1 MSLVERCKTK
11 YQKRKV
17 LYNLAGVMALTFAVA
32 TITHGVVKRNC
43 VPRLLDVV
51 DRPGTESTNSFSFFE
66 NSSVGNNNVITT
78 NVYGGSK
85 GHPGFV
91 TRCLETGD
99 IFETQGSAAEYYG
112 IPPSIL
118 SNHLNRGVD
127 LNEGLHFERLGV
139 LK

>member
-51 DRPGTESTNSFSFFE
+51 DRPGTESTNSFSFF
-66 NSSVGNNNVITT
+66 
-78 NVYGGSK
+78 
-85 GHPGFV
+85 F
-91 TRCLETGD
+91 
-99 IFETQGSAAEYYG
+99 
-112 IPPSIL
+112 
-118 SNHLNRGVD
+118 RGVWGD
-127 LNEGLHFERLGV
+127 LDENIHFQFRAGRS
-139 LK
+139 

>member
-51 DRPGTESTNSFSFFE
+51 DRPGTESTNSFSFFF
-66 NSSVGNNNVITT
+66 SRDST
-78 NVYGGSK
+78 S
-85 GHPGFV
+85 GFLVRV
-91 TRCLETGD
+91 TAKEW
-99 IFETQGSAAEYYG
+99 
-112 IPPSIL
+112 
-118 SNHLNRGVD
+118 
-127 LNEGLHFERLGV
+127 
-139 LK
+139 

>member
-51 DRPGTESTNSFSFFE
+51 DRPGTESTNSFSFF
-66 NSSVGNNNVITT
+66 
-78 NVYGGSK
+78 
-85 GHPGFV
+85 
-91 TRCLETGD
+91 
-99 IFETQGSAAEYYG
+99 
-112 IPPSIL
+112 
-118 SNHLNRGVD
+118 RGVWGD
-127 LNEGLHFERLGV
+127 LDENIHFQFRAGRS
-139 LK
+139 

>member
-51 DRPGTESTNSFSFFE
+51 DR
-66 NSSVGNNNVITT
+66 
-78 NVYGGSK
+78 
-85 GHPGFV
+85 
-91 TRCLETGD
+91 LETGD

-112 IPPSIL
+112 IPPRIL
-118 SNHLNRGVD
+118 SNHLNRGVE
-127 LNEGLHFERLGV
+127 LHEGLHFERVGV
-139 LK
+139 FK

>member
-51 DRPGTESTNSFSFFE
+51 DRPGTESTNSFSFFRE
-66 NSSVGNNNVITT
+66 LRRVVPSYELRPRN
-78 NVYGGSK
+78 
-85 GHPGFV
+85 
-91 TRCLETGD
+91 GD
-99 IFETQGSAAEYYG
+99 
-112 IPPSIL
+112 
-118 SNHLNRGVD
+118 D
-127 LNEGLHFERLGV
+127 
-139 LK
+139 

>member
-51 DRPGTESTNSFSFFE
+51 DRPGTESTN
-66 NSSVGNNNVITT
+66 
-78 NVYGGSK
+78 GGSK